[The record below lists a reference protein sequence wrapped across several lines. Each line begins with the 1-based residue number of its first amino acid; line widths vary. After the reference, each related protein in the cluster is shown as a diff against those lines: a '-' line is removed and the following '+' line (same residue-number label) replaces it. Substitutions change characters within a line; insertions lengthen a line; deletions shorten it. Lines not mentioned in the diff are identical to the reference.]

1 MEGNSKVKI
10 REKKLRFRKDID
22 KIYVFFTDKAIYGTY
37 YYLIF
42 LVLHIENNVVQ
53 LNTVLRSTYFLV
65 HLKFFP
71 ERFVKET
78 FSLLPP
84 RSILSIALQSPSSLL
99 TFFHCEIF
107 ESYSKCYF

>member
-22 KIYVFFTDKAIYGTY
+22 KIYVFCTDKAIYGTY

-78 FSLLPP
+78 FSLLLP

-107 ESYSKCYF
+107 EFYSKCYF